1 MERFIA
7 TGSCAGDGIWKDLGT
22 RTIDANGDGYGDL
35 IHKMIGSASLYFNST
50 NKGWVSSGWEVP
62 VHFAGEASAD
72 TGARITDVDG
82 NGFPDVIRHDTSS
95 TTYIHNGAGWTYA
108 PSLHIPPL
116 TRHVKFGDVNG
127 DGLTDLLDNHDN
139 VRKVYI
145 NQGDGTGWE
154 EDTNFVVPAA
164 FYSAGSALV
173 DVNKDGLDDLFIAVA
188 TSSAETKVYI
198 NKGDGTG
205 WEYDSHYSIPTY
217 LEDSSGDPGTRLADV
232 TNDGYP
238 DIIMSR
244 SDGTY
249 PSGIRKVYVNNGDGT
264 GWSDY
269 GSVTI
274 PIDFASYGKEKG
286 VRLADMTGDGVLDL
300 VRSVCDSSNLKGVY
314 LNDGDFSDTINH
326 PDTLTSITSA
336 TGEQTEVK
344 YLTTPLYKDENNAL
358 YNPNLP
364 LIINT
369 VRHIVKNDGFGNRA
383 TTTYSYSNGEYYFS
397 DPRNSKFAGFASTT
411 RTDRRW
417 RRSPKRITTRGTA
430 LSVR

>member
-1 MERFIA
+1 M
-7 TGSCAGDGIWKDLGT
+7 
-22 RTIDANGDGYGDL
+22 NY
-35 IHKMIGSASLYFNST
+35 
-50 NKGWVSSGWEVP
+50 
-62 VHFAGEASAD
+62 
-72 TGARITDVDG
+72 
-82 NGFPDVIRHDTSS
+82 
-95 TTYIHNGAGWTYA
+95 
-108 PSLHIPPL
+108 
-116 TRHVKFGDVNG
+116 
-127 DGLTDLLDNHDN
+127 
-139 VRKVYI
+139 
-145 NQGDGTGWE
+145 
-154 EDTNFVVPAA
+154 VVPAA
-164 FYSAGSALV
+164 FYSAGSAVV

-217 LEDSSGDPGTRLADV
+217 LEVSNGDPGTRLADV

-274 PIDFASYGKEKG
+274 PIDFASYGKEQG

-314 LNDGDFSDTINH
+314 PNDGDFSDTINH

-336 TGEQTEVK
+336 TGEQTEIK

-364 LIINT
+364 LVINT

-383 TTTYSYSNGEYYFS
+383 TTTYSYSNGEYYFA
-397 DPRNSKFAGFASTT
+397 DPLHRKFAGFASTT
-411 RTDRRW
+411 KTDPAGTITKTYYHQGNGSLSSIGEYSDDFSKIGKPYRVEVKDAGGNLYSKTINKWENVDLGNDRDYV
-417 RRSPKRITTRGTA
+417 KRYANGGV
-430 LSVR
+430 SV